1 MELSKRHGAWP
12 DVALPAASAHTH
24 VIAFL
29 KWIVSIMGLPQG
41 AVKIQ
46 IVKLSTVASSREP
59 LICERDKKKEN

>member
-1 MELSKRHGAWP
+1 
-12 DVALPAASAHTH
+12 
-24 VIAFL
+24 
-29 KWIVSIMGLPQG
+29 MGLPQG